1 MESEKSEKSENQKPL
16 CSTTLQSIGMRER
29 KARKVVNNGN
39 AEQGAGMSGMIA
51 NLKNIMLN
59 DTPKCRNAEARE
71 CGSEKWKARKAR
83 KVKIKNRCAQRHS
96 KVSESVV
103 KNGFGVVPSV
113 ADGDDSECLSQNERN
128 VLHTMCPEC
137 LLN

>member
-16 CSTTLQSIGMRER
+16 CSTTLQSVGMR
-29 KARKVVNNGN
+29 KPAN
-39 AEQGAGMSGMIA
+39 AGV
-51 NLKNIMLN
+51 K
-59 DTPKCRNAEARE
+59 
-71 CGSEKWKARKAR
+71 SEKWKARKAR

-96 KVSESVV
+96 KVSESAVQ
-103 KNGFGVVPSV
+103 NGFVVVPSV
-113 ADGDDSECLSQNERN
+113 PDGDGSEYLSQSERN